1 MIEGFPKA
9 ENPTFVLSRFGRI
22 CPLAD
27 SEVEWLL
34 RHRSWHLSS
43 EGELV
48 NSPHFDAKITRI
60 DRINKFANKVF
71 LEAI

>member
-1 MIEGFPKA
+1 MTEGFQKA

-27 SEVEWLL
+27 NEVDWLL

-43 EGELV
+43 EGEL
-48 NSPHFDAKITRI
+48 
-60 DRINKFANKVF
+60 
-71 LEAI
+71 